1 MKKNTWKTK
10 IDPAFD
16 ELIQVYRLFLEE
28 CRLPANTGYICLADD
43 CMRIMEQEG
52 YPSLTGDF
60 APHEETTAVMVEL
73 GADEDVLLISTF
85 LTQFKDK
92 KNLSEIISL
101 MHHPRQMADGLNKKS
116 KEYYLKRFA
125 PLSSE
130 EEAKAYFTD
139 NTEDEFRA
147 WFKDLTADFATLF
160 LHVSFKGILAS
171 RQNEQCDLKD
181 LNINKLSLTK
191 TALTHIYN
199 AISELT
205 HRTPL
210 QNLVALAASG
220 DDAALFK
227 AVQIDKTLVDE
238 EWVRTRIRKA
248 QFSGDREFF
257 EHLGEA
263 IKKTPL
269 ENDIEY
275 GGLLLILKFFWNKGL
290 YRLTYPEL
298 RDLIEAGGIRLQEDP
313 GTFKRYIYRLKKDGV
328 LTSPLG

>member
-1 MKKNTWKTK
+1 MKNNTWQHK

-28 CRLPANTGYICLADD
+28 CKLPANTGFIYLADD
-43 CMRIMEQEG
+43 NLKVMEEDG
-52 YPSLTGDF
+52 YPSLTGDS
-60 APHEETTAVMVEL
+60 APHEENSAAIVEL

-85 LTQFKDK
+85 LAQFMGK
-92 KNLSEIISL
+92 KNLPEIISV
-101 MHHPRQMADGLNKKS
+101 MHPLRQMADGLNKKS

-130 EEAKAYFTD
+130 EEAKAYFAD
-139 NTEDEFRA
+139 NTELIS
-147 WFKDLTADFATLF
+147 WFKDLTADFAALF

-181 LNINKLSLTK
+181 LNINKLSFTK
-191 TALTHIYN
+191 TALANIYN
-199 AISELT
+199 TISELT

-238 EWVRTRIRKA
+238 EWVRIRIRKA
-248 QFSGDREFF
+248 QYSGDHKFF
-257 EHLGEA
+257 EQLGEA
-263 IKKTPL
+263 IRKTPL

-275 GGLLLILKFFWNKGL
+275 GELLLILKFFWDKGL

-298 RDLIEAGGIRLQEDP
+298 RDLIEAGGLRLQEDP
-313 GTFKRYIYRLKKDGV
+313 GTFKTYIYRLKKDGV